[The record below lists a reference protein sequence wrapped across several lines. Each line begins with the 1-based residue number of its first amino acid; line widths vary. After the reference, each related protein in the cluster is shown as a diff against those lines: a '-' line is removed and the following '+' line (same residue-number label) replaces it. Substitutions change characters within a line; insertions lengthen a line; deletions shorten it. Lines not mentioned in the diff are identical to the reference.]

1 MKRRSPIHAYKRL
14 LADDHDW
21 DYAYLIALEK
31 KKLQRMHDYIEQE
44 GHFEGK
50 ELVVRDI
57 AICIRLIDIFMEND
71 AVHNTWLHQS
81 FSGDMR
87 FRKLEDGNYE
97 LDDTNRKPIAD
108 YPVYVNVRNERRFFR
123 ATPIKDAIE
132 REQSDV
138 YINSAE
144 REHARP
150 KVKNAQSE
158 GDRDK
163 VILSTVS
170 LRQQKALHLYHLIR
184 EYKLLTWWE

>member
-57 AICIRLIDIFMEND
+57 AICIRLIDIFMEDD
-71 AVHNTWLHQS
+71 AAHNTWLHQS
-81 FSGDMR
+81 FSGDMK
-87 FRKLEDGNYE
+87 FRKLEDGLYQ
-97 LDDTNRKPIAD
+97 LDDADRKTIAD

-123 ATPIKDAIE
+123 ATPIRDA
-132 REQSDV
+132 Q
-138 YINSAE
+138 A
-144 REHARP
+144 
-150 KVKNAQSE
+150 E
-158 GDRDK
+158 GDRDRA
-163 VILSTVS
+163 IRSIVS

-184 EYKLLTWWE
+184 EYKLLTWWD